1 MAYLNYYMR
10 SKNRKRMDFP
20 QVTITMKIEQ
30 SFNTNY
36 LRQICDISVGLTWIY
51 NKKLLGLVVHNLVSL
66 KLLLKF
72 QSDKMTTSLLALVF
86 IFFQKCWF
94 LVISFIIN
102 LFFLSIYESK
112 ASLGLGWAVQNT
124 HF

>member
-51 NKKLLGLVVHNLVSL
+51 NKKLLRLVVHNLVSL